1 MTKRHFRPLPAL
13 LALALLLLWGFSAT
27 AAMAPQP
34 INLALEYSQADGSH
48 GMILAEPI
56 PYPGYEDAYW
66 LAVSAEAQADPS
78 ASLTLDDPLGLYPG
92 GFSIPQGVAAANYYM
107 FDGEGALDG
116 PYYEFYGL
124 DAEGNS
130 LATYRLFLSLSA
142 LEPLP
147 PEETEPP
154 VEPVQPVDI
163 TIQYVDTDFEPFATE
178 IRTLQPGANTV
189 RPDNSQVPEGYIL
202 TGQAEYTVN
211 VTAQGADLPL
221 VTFMYEAPVV
231 VTEPPVQPVDITIQ
245 YVDAD
250 FVVFATEIRTLQ
262 PGANTVRPDSG
273 QVPDGYILTGQAEY
287 TVNVT
292 AQGADLP
299 LVTFMYEAPVVVTEP
314 PVQPVDIT
322 IQYVDAD
329 FVVFATEIRTLQPGA
344 NTVRPDS
351 GQVPEGFTL
360 TGQAEYTVNVTAQGA
375 DLPLVTFMYE
385 ALAVV
390 TEPPV
395 QPVDIT
401 IQYVDADFVV
411 FATEIRTLQPGA
423 NTVRPDS
430 GQVPEGYT
438 LTGQAEYTVNVT
450 AQGADLP
457 LVTFMY
463 EAPVVVTEP
472 PVQPADITI
481 QYVDADFVVFATE
494 IRTLQ
499 PGANTVRPDS
509 GQVPEGYILT
519 GQAEYTVN
527 VTAQGAD
534 LPLVTF
540 MYEVPVVV
548 TEPPVQPV
556 DITVAYLD
564 EAGQPVADS
573 QRKTLPAG
581 SSLVTPSPANLQPG
595 YELVGPASVEVW
607 VDAQGASMD
616 PVIFTYKLTTPVSE
630 PVTVVI
636 SYTDAQGNPVASDTS
651 VSLGEG
657 KHPVSPAPL
666 DLLEGYAL
674 AEQEDPVKYVTV
686 TDNTA
691 QPASLR
697 FVYELIAEAT
707 ATPAPPPKAALVSV
721 VYKTESGVVLET
733 LTVPCREGEDTLIPV
748 DLGLVDQNVYQ
759 LVGESSYTITVDAA
773 GNPSQREVVFL
784 FKDISVITATIPV
797 HYRDEAGAML
807 APSQQLTLEAGTH
820 QVTPSPEGLPEG
832 YLLQSDSPVEVT
844 LSQSGALSHEEVVF
858 IYARPLTPSP
868 SPSPTAEPTVLPFDI
883 TTMDRYA
890 YPTGDAINFRS
901 SPDSSR
907 KDNILGTLSTK
918 DLVHVLG
925 MVKNHQGEDWYL
937 AEANGQEGF
946 LWSSVTRLLS
956 FNEVAEIFG
965 WTPTPS
971 PTPTTPPDAM
981 TDGEIIDR
989 WAEVTAA
996 GGVNFRAR
1004 TTTSSTLLAK
1014 LAKGERFWV
1023 YTQQTVGDK
1032 VWYNIMANG
1041 KTGFVVAEYT
1051 RLFSEQESEQ
1061 YQATL
1066 PSPMPYAVTPVP
1078 SAAPATTPPVT
1089 DVPSP
1094 SLAPTM
1100 SPKPATYH
1108 GPALTIRQTA
1118 LRTGVSRQDE
1128 PVMEILETGSLVQ
1141 VWSQTWI
1148 GDEGWSQV
1156 QVMADKQVG
1165 YVPNAALRYID
1176 EQEAAYHLS
1185 LLQPQP
1191 TVSLSPTRQPE
1202 QRTGHSITR
1211 GQNVPLRAFPDTNA
1225 QIISLLDVDAVV
1237 AVHGQDYVAGTTWDV
1252 VQYGSTFGYVRS
1264 DQLRVLNPV
1273 EEQNYLDSLR
1283 TATPPPAA
1291 TPEPV
1296 TLNSPSSYGYVSAD
1310 YVRLRSSPSTS
1321 SRELKLLSRD
1331 AFALV
1336 YGSSAQND
1344 GTWYHISQ
1352 DGTVGY
1358 IHGDFFTV
1366 LPMGQLA
1373 TYLQSPA
1380 YLNANAA
1387 NQPAQGAYQQP
1398 GQITPLENYNAT
1410 VWQNPSLIN
1419 ASYEPFTPLG
1429 PPPPPVEAIISPT
1442 PLTSPS
1448 PTPTLLT
1455 VEGFEEPP
1463 AEKPGGGFNGVL
1475 LAVGL
1480 LAVLGGGG
1488 YYAYHLYNQNQKRAA
1503 ARAAQR
1509 RAEAA
1514 RQAGQPQARP
1524 APSPYAPPRPGMQG
1538 TQAYRP
1544 QGTPVQPTQPGQAP
1558 PSQGTQA
1565 FRPQGTPVQPA
1576 QPGQVPPTQGTQ
1588 AYRPQ
1593 GTPVQP
1599 TQPGQAPPS
1608 QGTQA
1613 FRPQGTPVQPTQ
1625 PGQVPPSQGT
1635 PVQPAQP
1642 GQVPPTQGTQARP
1655 TQPGQAQQGSQPAAQ
1670 PDARPD
1676 EPQRRRRSDRHD
1688 RG

>member
-273 QVPDGYILTGQAEY
+273 QVP
-287 TVNVT
+287 
-292 AQGADLP
+292 
-299 LVTFMYEAPVVVTEP
+299 
-314 PVQPVDIT
+314 
-322 IQYVDAD
+322 
-329 FVVFATEIRTLQPGA
+329 
-344 NTVRPDS
+344 
-351 GQVPEGFTL
+351 EGFTL

-430 GQVPEGYT
+430 GQVPDGYI

-858 IYARPLTPSP
+858 IYARPLTP

-1419 ASYEPFTPLG
+1419 ASYEPFNPLG
-1429 PPPPPVEAIISPT
+1429 SPTPPVEAIISPT

-1565 FRPQGTPVQPA
+1565 FRPQGTPVQP
-1576 QPGQVPPTQGTQ
+1576 
-1588 AYRPQ
+1588 
-1593 GTPVQP
+1593 
-1599 TQPGQAPPS
+1599 
-1608 QGTQA
+1608 
-1613 FRPQGTPVQPTQ
+1613 TQ